1 MSSTRI
7 LARLPWPSLG
17 RLNWNVVSRTI
28 AQSRQRLDGVEMSD
42 EPYPSEP
49 PDGKVFEERE
59 MKDYSAV
66 SVELRSPPQTRV
78 PSQVLI
84 DVVSTGNWELANRV
98 RLEMIDNG
106 VNISLNPIFE
116 KAALAALRSLRV
128 GDDLSYFTAWLE
140 LCPDASDSALNPFRE
155 TRDYLWNDPSERV
168 ALIYQFGMVL
178 AKKGY
183 TTLVREEVIPAME
196 YVSPRYHHRKS
207 MFIKNLKQALLP
219 IVLPT
224 PSSGALIFE
233 EENHPDYASV
243 AQTSVGASHKD
254 LGDHLAELVADRKYE
269 EAKHFLSELREFHI
283 HIPFSPIYQAAAQN
297 ALQHSTTATES
308 LEDFAAWFSLV
319 PPYHDQPLEDF
330 TDIRRLI
337 FHAPLTNMSLI
348 IQFAL
353 ICSEKGYADL
363 IGGQVI
369 PSVMRFASPDVSK
382 QFYLRFEEKHR
393 QYLKRY
399 HERSTASL
407 WGKFQAVMRG
417 SAIRSLAYAGRIDE
431 AVDMLPPKKAPYS
444 LSTHTF
450 DVLNTFLVKAG
461 DPKYLPLLGYLRA
474 MRARQLGQDDSLLQD
489 YAESSITLRF
499 TSQTRTRPYDDRSES
514 LAQTLRSIRTSF
526 SPGHAPPHPS
536 TLINFFNAYVDSG
549 RSRAI
554 DLLRRKALRSS
565 PIATTVFVFTQMIT
579 YYRLNQHHLV
589 LQTFVDNF
597 YITGVPRGE
606 VISRLKSQQG
616 VPLSG
621 PLAHR
626 SKMWPTPYH
635 TALIWHSL
643 VAMSSTSVKVEVLY
657 KKLIATACGEY
668 SDHLSETLAAF
679 SGVEALQTPPGVN
692 SVCAA
697 AFTPFMGKL
706 MRSSGV
712 ERGASILAD
721 MLKLGIQPTAYHFT
735 ELAGYYAST
744 GNAQRALFLLCRLET
759 AFDQQGD
766 NEIVQVPIS
775 EKEMRQT
782 ETVATSSEDPQASIE
797 YIRPVPTSVPNAL
810 PVPSFVMYVSL
821 MRGFLISQN
830 LDAVAE
836 VNERMLKRYDYI
848 PGQNSY
854 LDAVYS
860 DWQVKQEGSQYPIR
874 PLPVIKYGRVHH
886 GDDVTHD
893 A

>member
-7 LARLPWPSLG
+7 LARIPWPSLG

-28 AQSRQRLDGVEMSD
+28 AHSRHRLNGVEMSD

-49 PDGKVFEERE
+49 PDRKVFEERE

-66 SVELRSPPQTRV
+66 SAELRSPLRTRA
-78 PSQVLI
+78 PAQVLI
-84 DVVSTGNWELANRV
+84 DLVRSGDWELANRV
-98 RLEMIDNG
+98 RLEMIENG
-106 VNISLNPIFE
+106 AKISLNPIFE

-128 GDDLSYFTAWLE
+128 GDDLTPFTVWLE
-140 LCPDASDSALNPFRE
+140 LCPDASNSPPNPFQE
-155 TRDYLWNDPSERV
+155 TRDYLWKNPSERV
-168 ALIYQFGMVL
+168 ALIYHFGMVL

-183 TTLVREEVIPAME
+183 TTLVKEEVIPAME
-196 YVSPRYHHRKS
+196 YVSSRYHHRKS
-207 MFIKNLKQALLP
+207 MFTKNLKQALLP
-219 IVLPT
+219 ITLPE
-224 PSSGALIFE
+224 PSSGSLIFE
-233 EENHPDYASV
+233 EEDHPDYASV
-243 AQTSVGASHKD
+243 VQASVGVSHRD
-254 LGDHLAELVADRKYE
+254 LGDHLVGLVADQKYD
-269 EAKHFLSELREFHI
+269 EAKQFLFELRESHT
-283 HIPFSPIYQAAAQN
+283 HIPFSSIYQAAAKN
-297 ALQHSTTATES
+297 ALQRSATATES

-319 PPYHDQPLEDF
+319 PLYHDQPLEEF

-369 PSVMRFASPDVSK
+369 PSVMRFTSPDVSK
-382 QFYLRFEEKHR
+382 QFYLRFEERHQ

-399 HERSTASL
+399 HERSAASL
-407 WGKFQAVMRG
+407 WSKFQTVVRG

-431 AVDMLPPKKAPYS
+431 AIDMLPPKRATYS
-444 LSTHTF
+444 LSAYTC
-450 DVLNTFLVKAG
+450 DVLNNILVKAS
-461 DPKYLPLLGYLRA
+461 DAKYLPLLGYLRA
-474 MRARQLGQDDSLLQD
+474 MRAQQLGQDDTLLQD
-489 YAESSITLRF
+489 YAQSSIASRF
-499 TSQTRTRPYDDRSES
+499 TSQTRTLPYDDRSGS

-526 SPGHAPPHPS
+526 SSGHAPPHPS

-565 PIATTVFVFTQMIT
+565 PIATAVFVFTQMIT
-579 YYRLNQHHLV
+579 YYRLNQHQLV
-589 LQTFVDNF
+589 LRTFVDNF
-597 YITGVPRGE
+597 YITGVPRSE
-606 VISRLKSQQG
+606 VISRLKGQHDVS
-616 VPLSG
+616 LSV

-626 SKMWPTPYH
+626 SKLWPTAYH
-635 TALIWHSL
+635 TALVWHSL
-643 VAMSSTSVKVEVLY
+643 VATTSTPVKVEVLY
-657 KKLIATACGEY
+657 QKLIATACGEY
-668 SDHLSETLAAF
+668 SDHISETLAAF
-679 SGVEALQTPPGVN
+679 SSVEALQTPPGVN

-744 GNAQRALFLLCRLET
+744 GNSQRALFLLGRLET
-759 AFDQQGD
+759 AFDQHGD
-766 NEIVQVPIS
+766 SEDIKVPIS

-782 ETVATSSEDPQASIE
+782 EIGTVSSEESPTSIGHT
-797 YIRPVPTSVPNAL
+797 RPVPTSVPNAL
-810 PVPSFVMYVSL
+810 PMPSFVMYVSL

-836 VNERMLKRYDYI
+836 VNERMLKRYDYT
-848 PGQNSY
+848 PGQNNY

-860 DWQVKQEGSQYPIR
+860 DWQMKQAGNWYPIR
-874 PLPVIKYGRVHH
+874 PLPMIKYRRVHP
-886 GDDVTHD
+886 GDDVTYD